1 MAKRKSRKSP
11 RRLDARPDTLDFRD
25 HMYEPTLI
33 EVPTE
38 RPLSD
43 YQKTRV
49 PILDQGREGAC
60 TGFGL
65 ATVIHYL
72 LRSRRVVPDRGEV
85 SPWMLYDMV
94 WTFDRSTNKMVKYDQ
109 QGKLLYA
116 WGTMG
121 SFPGGLWGV
130 HGISVD
136 SDGNLYVAEVD
147 SGRVQ
152 KFKPRPGANPA
163 YLVAKPV
170 KPVWANAT
178 N

>member
-85 SPWMLYDMV
+85 SPWMLYDMA
-94 WTFDRSTNKMVKYDQ
+94 RRYDE
-109 QGKLLYA
+109 
-116 WGTMG
+116 W
-121 SFPGGLWGV
+121 PGENYEGASARGAMKGWQKHGV
-130 HGISVD
+130 CTLKCWPKDDKDHGD
-136 SDGNLYVAEVD
+136 DYR
-147 SGRVQ
+147 GRFTEAQ
-152 KFKPRPGANPA
+152 SRP
-163 YLVAKPV
+163 L
-170 KPVWANAT
+170 
-178 N
+178 